1 MINLENRLSTTEA
14 SIRDAGLPQPAVVH
28 PLDPLTGDEI
38 RTAASIVRQAVDNP
52 ATLRIEII
60 ELLEPARAVVRAFAA
75 GDTIQRQARVNVYRI
90 GSIGV
95 EAFIVSLSDGSVLA
109 RTRHATA
116 RPTIQLEEFEE
127 IEQAVKRH
135 PDFIAA
141 CKRRGIADPEQ
152 VCVDPWSAGSLPAAD
167 EQDKHISYA
176 FCWHRP
182 TIGENQ
188 YAHPI
193 EGLNPVIDIKNLT
206 VLRIED
212 HGDTPV
218 PAIPANYTEGAYGS
232 PRSDLKPIDVEQ
244 PQGVSFSIN
253 NRCIQWHDWSIHVG
267 FNARE
272 GLTLHNMSFA
282 GRSVLYRAALAEMV
296 VPYGSPLPNHARKSV
311 FDIGEYGIGKLC
323 NSLALGCD
331 CLGVIHYMDA
341 LMSDING
348 EPMKIDNAICIH
360 EEDDGILWKHYDF
373 RTENTEVRRARRLVI
388 STIATVGNYEY
399 GSYWYFHMDGSI
411 EFEMKATGII
421 NTAACVPGT
430 PQKYGL
436 EVAPGVVGQMHQHLF
451 CAKLDMA
458 IDGDNNSVIECD
470 TIVEPEGPDNPYGN
484 AFYQRETRLSE
495 QCGRPRDPDAERYW
509 KFVSA
514 DGRNAMG
521 HPTAYKLESSGAV
534 RSFVRPDS
542 PTGKRMGFT
551 YNQLWITADDA
562 QQRYPAG
569 EFVNQSDGSDGLAV
583 WTKEARSI
591 DGVPLVAWPVFGINH
606 MPRLEDYPVQP
617 VVRTGFKLHP
627 AGFFDRNPALDLP
640 AETNASSCHAAVE

>member
-1 MINLENRLSTTEA
+1 MSA
-14 SIRDAGLPQPAVVH
+14 SESNVRDTGLIHTDVAH

-38 RTAASIVRQAVDNP
+38 RAAASIVKRAADNP
-52 ATLRIEII
+52 EAMRIEII
-60 ELLEPARAVVRAFAA
+60 ELDEPGRAVVRAFSK
-75 GDTIQRQARVNVYRI
+75 GDALQRKARVSVYWLGRI
-90 GSIGV
+90 GV
-95 EAFIVSLSDGSVLA
+95 QMFIVSLCDGAVVSS
-109 RTRHATA
+109 TWHPSA

-127 IEQAVKRH
+127 IEQAVKSH

-141 CKRRGIADPEQ
+141 CERRGISNPEQ
-152 VCVDPWSAGSLPAAD
+152 VCVDPWSGGSLQGAD
-167 EQDKHISYA
+167 EHGRHISYA
-176 FCWHRP
+176 FCWLRP

-188 YAHPI
+188 YAHPV
-193 EGLNPVIDIKNLT
+193 EGLNPVVDIKNNT

-212 HGDTPV
+212 NGDTPV
-218 PAIPANYTEGAYGS
+218 PAVPANYTEGAYGS
-232 PRSDLKPIDVEQ
+232 PRDDLKPINVLQ
-244 PQGVSFSIN
+244 PEGVSFSIQ
-253 NRCIQWHDWSIHVG
+253 NRCINWHDWSIHVG

-272 GLTLHNMSFA
+272 GLTLHNISFA

-341 LMSDING
+341 LISDING

-399 GSYWYFHMDGSI
+399 GSYWYFHLDGSI

-430 PQKYGL
+430 PQKYGI
-436 EVAPGVVGQMHQHLF
+436 EVAPGVVGQIHQHLF
-451 CAKLDMA
+451 CARLDMA
-458 IDGDNNSVIECD
+458 VDGDRNSVVECD
-470 TIVEPEGPDNPYGN
+470 TVVEPEGPDNPYGN
-484 AFYQRETRLSE
+484 AFYQRQTLLAE

-514 DGRNAMG
+514 DAKNAMG
-521 HPTAYKLESSGAV
+521 HQTGYKLEPTGSV
-534 RSFVRPDS
+534 RSFVRHDS

-551 YNQLWITADDA
+551 YNQLWITAEDA

-569 EFVNQSDGSDGLAV
+569 EFVNQSDGSDGVQV
-583 WTKEARSI
+583 WTEEPRSI

-606 MPRLEDYPVQP
+606 IPRLEDYPVQP
-617 VVRTGFKLHP
+617 VVTTGFKLHP
-627 AGFFDRNPALDLP
+627 VGFFDRNPALDLP
-640 AETNASSCHAAVE
+640 AETNGASCHAAVE